1 MRSHQIIKKILLLVF
16 FIQLMLAAQPVYV
29 ATIHP
34 FKEILKNV
42 VGERGKVICLL
53 PPGSSPHTY
62 RISPSEVKAIESANA
77 LFYGAKNLDEWAIEY
92 SNLNKIELLSL
103 LPVDSLQ
110 SIYNIKNENVGID
123 PHFWT
128 DPLLVKIMLPQLTG
142 KLCSIDP
149 DGCKIYITN
158 AEQFSAELEI
168 IHSEINKNLA
178 QVKKREVILSHP
190 FFQYFFKRYNFN
202 IAGIIEPIPGK
213 EPTPR
218 DLKELINIAIKNDI
232 KSIFTHSQLH
242 DTAARL
248 LSESTGIEV
257 YTLDPI
263 GGVDESESY
272 MDMLMYNTGI
282 ILKAMK

>member
-1 MRSHQIIKKILLLVF
+1 MRSHHIIKKILLLVSF
-16 FIQLMLAAQPVYV
+16 FQLILAAQPEYV
-29 ATIHP
+29 TTIHP
-34 FKEILKNV
+34 FKEILKRV

-62 RISPSEVKAIESANA
+62 RISPSEVKTIESADA

-92 SNLNKIELLSL
+92 SNPNKIELLSL
-103 LPVDSLQ
+103 LPADSLL
-110 SIYNIKNENVGID
+110 SIYTIKNENVGID

-128 DPLLVKIMLPQLTG
+128 DPLLVKILLQQLTA
-142 KLCSIDP
+142 KLCGIDP
-149 DGCKIYITN
+149 GGCKIYKTN

-168 IHSEINKNLA
+168 IHSEINKNLV

-190 FFQYFFKRYNFN
+190 FFQYFFKRYNFT

-218 DLKELINIAIKNDI
+218 DLKELIDIAIKNDVR
-232 KSIFTHSQLH
+232 SIFTHGQLH

-272 MDMLMYNTGI
+272 IDMLMYNTGI